1 MLSNAYKTPGV
12 YRKDKFLTPS
22 AKLPTAVPVFLGLTQ
37 KSPGAPH
44 APDLFSLVR
53 LDEFEQK
60 FGNPIVSNYLIHAV
74 RGFFGNGGRLCYV
87 VPLEAATHQKL
98 GEALAALKSWDE
110 IDLICAPD
118 IMKTSESVTALQ
130 QLLLDHCDKTDDRF
144 AILDSVKG
152 ADPAAAENKVL
163 AQRQNLNAANGALYY
178 PWVRVTDGPPDKN
191 LVPPCGHIAGI
202 YARSDQRV
210 GVHKAPAN
218 EIVEGVLDLEFVLTN
233 SDQEGLN
240 PQGINCLRVFPGR
253 GIRVWGARTLS
264 KEPDWTYVNVRRL
277 FLTAGRWIERNLTA
291 AAFEPN
297 DPKLWYR
304 ITRELTAYF
313 NTLFEQGAL
322 KGRTAQE
329 AFYVKCDAETN
340 PSEVRNLGMVVTN
353 VGLAPG
359 VPGEFVEIR
368 IIHGA
373 EGITIT
379 GPGGPG

>member
-22 AKLPTAVPVFLGLTQ
+22 AKLPTAVPIFLGLTQ
-37 KSPGAPH
+37 KSPGALH
-44 APDLFSLVR
+44 ESDLFSLVR

-60 FGNPIVSNYLIHAV
+60 FGDPMVNNYLFHAV

-87 VPLEAATHQKL
+87 VPLEAVTHQKL
-98 GEALAALKSWDE
+98 GEALAALESWDE

-118 IMKTSESVTALQ
+118 IMTSSESVTVLQ
-130 QLLLDHCDKTDDRF
+130 RLLLDHCDQTDDRF
-144 AILDSVKG
+144 AILDSVEG
-152 ADPAAAENKVL
+152 ADPAAAENRVL
-163 AQRQNLNAANGALYY
+163 TQRYSLNATNGALYY
-178 PWVRVTDGPPDKN
+178 PWVRVTDGPPEKN

-233 SDQEGLN
+233 ADQDELN
-240 PQGINCLRVFPGR
+240 PEGINCLRVFPGR

-264 KEPDWTYVNVRRL
+264 KEPNWTYVNVRRL
-277 FLTAGRWIERNLTA
+277 FLTAGRWIERNLTN

-313 NTLFEQGAL
+313 SKLFEQGAL
-322 KGRTAQE
+322 KGRIAKD

-353 VGLAPG
+353 IGLAPA

-373 EGITIT
+373 EGITIA
-379 GPGGPG
+379 GPG